1 MNTATISMTTK
12 PGGMTVERLVHDDF
26 TSIIFRFED
35 NTGAIVQINVHEF
48 DNDTNSPTS
57 YPRIREKSAYVVSDA
72 GDNNDI
78 RARYPVFIPQMTDI
92 DRWEAEHG
100 WVA

>member
-48 DNDTNSPTS
+48 DNDTDSPTS

-78 RARYPVFIPQMTDI
+78 RARYPVFIP
-92 DRWEAEHG
+92 
-100 WVA
+100 